1 MEVGWL
7 GWGVG
12 GWVVELF
19 VGWVAG
25 AFGAYRN
32 EARAKVRMVRGLNG
46 PDKLGTEH
54 GRGDEQ

>member
-1 MEVGWL
+1 M